1 MVMRSLVLHVLLL
14 GLVGCIDQVDQRW
27 ELDHDHV
34 VAVRA
39 TPPAIMPGERAK
51 LDALLA
57 HTDQAPT
64 VNAPVAAAAGVDA
77 GDPLAT
83 IVSQSL
89 LEGWSVT
96 APSADIL
103 DQIRARDGIAATDP
117 VPVPIVMAFTGP
129 DDELLYATKTIYLGI
144 TGENP
149 IAPAMVIDGQLAS
162 DQITVPMQ
170 RDVYVSVNVESAAR
184 VNWLTS
190 CGSLFQDDVPTAFL
204 RVASD
209 DNQTGQLAV
218 VIREPL
224 GGVAWRVWPVTA
236 SR

>member
-1 MVMRSLVLHVLLL
+1 MVMRYLVLLL
-14 GLVGCIDQVDQRW
+14 LVGCIDQVDQRW

-57 HTDQAPT
+57 HADAAPT
-64 VNAPVAAAAGVDA
+64 VAGPVGMAAGVEA
-77 GDPLAT
+77 GDPLAG
-83 IVSQSL
+83 IVSQSF
-89 LEGWSVT
+89 LEGWYVN
-96 APSADIL
+96 APSAEVL
-103 DQIRARDGIAATDP
+103 DQVRARDGIPAGDP
-117 VPVPIVMAFTGP
+117 VPVPIVMAFAGP
-129 DDELLYATKTIYLGI
+129 DDELLYATKTIYLGAP
-144 TGENP
+144 GENP
-149 IAPAMVIDGQLAS
+149 TAPSMVIDGQLAS

-170 RDVYVSVNVESAAR
+170 RDVYVSVNVQAGAR

-190 CGSLFQDDVPTAFL
+190 CGSLFQDDVATAFL

-209 DNQTGQLAV
+209 DNQAGQLAV
-218 VIREPL
+218 VIRDPR